1 MSISKDGTTVSGT
14 ANGSGSVTVSYS
26 YNGYSDSAT
35 FNITYNE
42 PTPEPEPET
51 WPDWDDPSVVY
62 TFQWSNATESI
73 SAYDIAYDLSNNV
86 NYHYYISAT
95 VSSYRTR
102 TSSKGNTENQNVS
115 YTGKEKGWP
124 EGNNTSTSSR
134 GDRGTLTQNN
144 SGKTITWS
152 WSQKGRPEGPATG
165 PYYSLITPQLSFAT
179 AGGTKTAKY
188 KRYYLKEGEEVDVT
202 ELTHSVTD
210 GV

>member
-1 MSISKDGTTVSGT
+1 M
-14 ANGSGSVTVSYS
+14 
-26 YNGYSDSAT
+26 
-35 FNITYNE
+35 
-42 PTPEPEPET
+42 
-51 WPDWDDPSVVY
+51 
-62 TFQWSNATESI
+62 TESI

-152 WSQKGRPEGPATG
+152 WS
-165 PYYSLITPQLSFAT
+165 
-179 AGGTKTAKY
+179 
-188 KRYYLKEGEEVDVT
+188 
-202 ELTHSVTD
+202 
-210 GV
+210 